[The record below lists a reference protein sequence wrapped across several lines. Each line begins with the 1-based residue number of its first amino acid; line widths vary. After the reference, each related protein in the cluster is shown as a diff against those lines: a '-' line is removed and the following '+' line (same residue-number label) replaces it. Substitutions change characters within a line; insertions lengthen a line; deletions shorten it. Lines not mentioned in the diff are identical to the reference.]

1 VDAVAPKPQRAGAT
15 YAICFS
21 PAPSART
28 PPDSMT
34 CTIAIST
41 SACMVFS
48 DESTN
53 ADTARPTVM
62 EAMERTTTASRI
74 SASGDGRYAP

>member
-1 VDAVAPKPQRAGAT
+1 
-15 YAICFS
+15 
-21 PAPSART
+21 
-28 PPDSMT
+28 MT

-41 SACMVFS
+41 SACIVFS

-62 EAMERTTTASRI
+62 EAMARMTTASRI
-74 SASGDGRYAP
+74 SASGDGRYAPWRGNGTPVTPMRTSTAA